1 MPSLSLADEYTLDT
15 GDALRVAVFGEP
27 AYPLDIIVDDRGT
40 ISLPLLGE
48 VKARGLTPA
57 ALSREIKEAFQ
68 KQRLL
73 VDPFVQVD
81 IREYRP
87 FFISGS
93 VAQPGSYAFK
103 PGITV
108 RHALAMAGGFKAFA
122 IGDTAPALKI
132 ADLRAERA
140 KLLIEEFQHLARL
153 ERLQAEEQDLNSF
166 SSKLAQPAELSA
178 KLMQDILASEQEQLR
193 TRRSAFQ
200 SETSH
205 LEASLVRA
213 RKDAEM
219 VETVR
224 REREAAANFQLQQL
238 ETARGL
244 KQKGLVTNTNLL
256 TSERTQSSYRVDLAE
271 AEVQLARVQQEILNL
286 EREMREKGAGRRL
299 DLISQIQQEQ
309 LALAEIQSNL
319 RYVNDKLLF
328 VSNYGEHK
336 TFDDLRDSV
345 RVAIYRGQKEITATE
360 TTEVKA
366 GDVIEVSIL
375 ASPQFYRTSPEGAV
389 SVR

>member
-27 AYPLDIIVDDRGT
+27 AYPLDTIVDDRGT

-375 ASPQFYRTSPEGAV
+375 ASQQFYRTSPESAV